1 MLCLMSNACFF
12 FFGLIRYFLFLLLLL
27 GSSWMTG
34 YPIGDLP
41 TTIGWRFA
49 CPCLSFQNIP
59 PYLLFALP
67 CLSGPS

>member
-1 MLCLMSNACFF
+1 
-12 FFGLIRYFLFLLLLL
+12 
-27 GSSWMTG
+27 MTG